1 VTAVTDAEKGR
12 VYDGLSIDHSCIFR
26 GSRAPAVLATDRQIE
41 MEGNMTRTLA
51 TFAVAASLAAG
62 AVALPKEAN
71 ATCFGCYVGAGVV
84 GGLLLGAA
92 LASPPVYAAPPPVYV
107 APAPTVVYAAPAP
120 PPCYWQTQRVWTGYN
135 WAYQRARVCY

>member
-1 VTAVTDAEKGR
+1 MAHQSITTAVW
-12 VYDGLSIDHSCIFR
+12 
-26 GSRAPAVLATDRQIE
+26 GSRGRLPVLAVDRKIE
-41 MEGNMTRTLA
+41 MEGNMSRTLA
-51 TFAVAASLAAG
+51 TLAVAATLAAG

-92 LASPPVYAAPPPVYV
+92 IASAPPVYAAPPPPVYV
-107 APAPTVVYAAPAP
+107 VPAPVAVVAAP

-135 WAYQRARVCY
+135 WAYQRVRVCY

>member
-1 VTAVTDAEKGR
+1 
-12 VYDGLSIDHSCIFR
+12 
-26 GSRAPAVLATDRQIE
+26 
-41 MEGNMTRTLA
+41 MTRTLA
-51 TFAVAASLAAG
+51 TLAVAATLAAG

-92 LASPPVYAAPPPVYV
+92 IASAPPVYV
-107 APAPTVVYAAPAP
+107 VPAPVAVVAAP

-135 WAYQRARVCY
+135 WAYQRVRVCY

>member
-1 VTAVTDAEKGR
+1 MAHQSITAAVW
-12 VYDGLSIDHSCIFR
+12 
-26 GSRAPAVLATDRQIE
+26 GSRGRLPVLAVDRQIE

-51 TFAVAASLAAG
+51 TFAVAATLAAG
-62 AVALPKEAN
+62 AVALPKDAN

-92 LASPPVYAAPPPVYV
+92 IASAPPVYAAPPPVVV
-107 APAPTVVYAAPAP
+107 APAPAVVYAAPAP

-135 WAYQRARVCY
+135 WAYQRVRVCY

>member
-1 VTAVTDAEKGR
+1 
-12 VYDGLSIDHSCIFR
+12 
-26 GSRAPAVLATDRQIE
+26 
-41 MEGNMTRTLA
+41 LA
-51 TFAVAASLAAG
+51 TFAVAATLAAS

-92 LASPPVYAAPPPVYV
+92 IASAPPVYAAPAPVVVAAPPP
-107 APAPTVVYAAPAP
+107 PAVVYAAP

-135 WAYQRARVCY
+135 WAFQRVRVCY

>member
-1 VTAVTDAEKGR
+1 
-12 VYDGLSIDHSCIFR
+12 
-26 GSRAPAVLATDRQIE
+26 VLATDRQIE

-51 TFAVAASLAAG
+51 TFAVAATLAAG

-92 LASPPVYAAPPPVYV
+92 LASPPPVYAAPPPVYV

>member
-1 VTAVTDAEKGR
+1 MAYQSITAA
-12 VYDGLSIDHSCIFR
+12 FR
-26 GSRAPAVLATDRQIE
+26 GLAGAGRVLATDHQIE

-51 TFAVAASLAAG
+51 TFAVAATLAAG

-92 LASPPVYAAPPPVYV
+92 LAAPPPVYAAPPPVVV
-107 APAPTVVYAAPAP
+107 APAPVVYAAPAP

-135 WAYQRARVCY
+135 WAYQRVRVCY

>member
-1 VTAVTDAEKGR
+1 MAAFMVVNQSISAAFS
-12 VYDGLSIDHSCIFR
+12 GLAGAR
-26 GSRAPAVLATDRQIE
+26 WVLATDRQIE

-51 TFAVAASLAAG
+51 TFAVAATLAVG
-62 AVALPKEAN
+62 AVALPKPAN

-92 LASPPVYAAPPPVYV
+92 IASAPPVYAAPPPPVYV
-107 APAPTVVYAAPAP
+107 APAPAVVYAAPAP

>member
-1 VTAVTDAEKGR
+1 
-12 VYDGLSIDHSCIFR
+12 
-26 GSRAPAVLATDRQIE
+26 
-41 MEGNMTRTLA
+41 MTRTLA
-51 TFAVAASLAAG
+51 TFAVAATLAAS

-92 LASPPVYAAPPPVYV
+92 IASAPPVYAAPPP
-107 APAPTVVYAAPAP
+107 AVVYAAP

-135 WAYQRARVCY
+135 WAFQRVQVCY